1 MSYFPR
7 TSAEVNATEMRQ
19 VVSSSM
25 RLNKLKSEA
34 KQALLDISLN
44 RKKLYDIIVDLK
56 EHFEEYGFKSAAA
69 AVEDVI
75 PRSKRWANMFC
86 ADIEAELE
94 IGQVGNSFPTMPDKA
109 YKKEQKALSKVESAR
124 EEEPEKPRV
133 KTAPEELA
141 EQAEKNGHAEP
152 AKPKTTENGK
162 PKSQLGVWKK
172 AEDLSGVW
180 VRAVDDVQR
189 ACPNKIFHD
198 RVLHHINEAIK
209 LFQEWRQSVR

>member
-1 MSYFPR
+1 MATGFNRLGASAY
-7 TSAEVNATEMRQ
+7 TSTTPLPIVQQAKKDWRFYQQAIIASEENTGKLLREYKEGGTWRQEYKSWEAACVPLNISRSQSNRLIAEDIKR
-19 VVSSSM
+19 
-25 RLNKLKSEA
+25 SEDGA
-34 KQALLDISLN
+34 S
-44 RKKLYDIIVDLK
+44 
-56 EHFEEYGFKSAAA
+56 
-69 AVEDVI
+69 
-75 PRSKRWANMFC
+75 C
-86 ADIEAELE
+86 AGVA
-94 IGQVGNSFPTMPDKA
+94 DKTD
-109 YKKEQKALSKVESAR
+109 KKEQKALSQVEAAR
-124 EEEPEKPRV
+124 QEEPEKPRV